1 MHTLLSTDPRMAA
14 ELLLRE
20 EVVALPTETVYGLA
34 GNIFSDKAVQKIYA
48 AKERPAYNPLIV
60 HVPAGFDYRELA
72 IELPDETDEL
82 IRRFTPG
89 PLTLLL
95 PRNSKVP
102 ERVTAGSPRVAIRM
116 PDHPLFQQVL
126 QLTKLPLAAPSAN
139 RYNQISPVT
148 AAHVMS
154 ELGGRIPFILDG
166 GKCSKG
172 LESTIL
178 GWEEGRP
185 VVYRHGAVTLEMLRP
200 LLPEIRDKAA
210 EEMISLALPGNFK
223 KHYSPNT
230 PFRLVEKLE
239 RYALENLSERTAML
253 CFRKPVAGI
262 PAERQRVLSTTGN
275 LEEAAARLYQYLR
288 ELDTLGAELIIGE
301 TVPDTGIGKAI
312 NDRLRKAAAG

>member
-1 MHTLLSTDPRMAA
+1 MHTLLSTDPQQAA
-14 ELLLRE
+14 ALLLRE

-34 GNIFSDKAVQKIYA
+34 GSIFSEQAVQKIYA
-48 AKERPAYNPLIV
+48 AKERPATNPLIV
-60 HVPAGFDYRELA
+60 HVPVGFDYRELA
-72 IELPDETDEL
+72 VEIPDAAGELL
-82 IRRFTPG
+82 KRFAPG

-102 ERVTAGSPRVAIRM
+102 DRVTAGGPRVAIRM

-126 QLTKLPLAAPSAN
+126 QLTQLPLAAPSAN

-154 ELGGRIPFILDG
+154 ELGGRIPLILDG

-200 LLPEIRDKAA
+200 LLPDIRDKAA
-210 EEMISLALPGNFK
+210 EEMISLAVPGNFK
-223 KHYSPNT
+223 KHYSPDT

-239 RYALENLSERTAML
+239 RYALENLSERTVLL
-253 CFRKPVAGI
+253 CFGKLVAGI
-262 PAERQRVLSTTGN
+262 PAERQRVLSSTGN
-275 LEEAAARLYQYLR
+275 LEEAATRLYQYLR

-301 TVPDTGIGKAI
+301 TVPDMGIGKAI

>member
-1 MHTLLSTDPRMAA
+1 MQTLISSNPQQAA
-14 ELLLRE
+14 DLLLRE

-34 GNIFSDKAVQKIYA
+34 GNIYSEKAVQKIYA
-48 AKERPAYNPLIV
+48 AKGRPSSNPLIV
-60 HVPAGFDYRELA
+60 HVPIGFDYWELA
-72 IELPDETDEL
+72 ETVPDEAFEL
-82 IRRFTPG
+82 IRRFSPG

-95 PRNSKVP
+95 PRNNKVP
-102 ERVTAGSPRVAIRM
+102 DQVTAGSPRVAIRM

-126 QLTKLPLAAPSAN
+126 QLTQLPLAAPSAN

-148 AAHVMS
+148 AAHVLS

-200 LLPEIRDKAA
+200 LLPEVRDKAA
-210 EEMISLALPGNFK
+210 EEMVSLALPGNFK
-223 KHYSPNT
+223 KHYSPET

-239 RYALENLSERTAML
+239 RYSLENLSDSTVLL
-253 CFRKPVAGI
+253 CFNKPVPSI
-262 PAERQRVLSTTGN
+262 PAERQRVLSPGGN

-288 ELDTLGAELIIGE
+288 ELDTLGASLIIGE
-301 TVPDTGIGKAI
+301 NVPDTGIGKAI
-312 NDRLRKAAAG
+312 NDRLRKAATG